1 MMSVADSFQK
11 ARDEGRLAF
20 IPYIM
25 SGFPDEPASV
35 ETAKMYAET
44 GADIIE
50 LGVPFSD
57 PLADGPTI
65 QRASNR
71 ALANGTTL
79 RSSLGVAESIAREVS
94 IPIVMMSYYNPILKY
109 GVQRFF
115 RDASNSGISAVIIP
129 DLLPEESEEVS
140 TYSSE
145 HKVGLVFL
153 VAPTS
158 TVDRIKLAAHAANA
172 FLYCVSLTGVTG
184 ARDSL
189 PDYLGPFLRTV
200 RGQTDLPLVVGFGIS
215 KPDHIRQL
223 HQVADGVVVA
233 SAIIN
238 MIENSPNQQDALDS
252 LRAYLSQMRAATF
265 ESISNENVSEIKS
278 TA

>member
-1 MMSVADSFQK
+1 MISVADSFQK

-35 ETAKMYAET
+35 EIAKMYAET

-79 RSSLGVAESIAREVS
+79 RSSLEVAENIAREVS
-94 IPIVMMSYYNPILKY
+94 IPIVMMSYYNPILRY

-115 RDASNSGISAVIIP
+115 QDASNSGISAVIIP

-145 HKVGLVFL
+145 YEVGLVFL

-158 TVDRIKLAAHAANA
+158 TVDRIKLAAQAANA

-189 PDYLGPFLRTV
+189 PDYLEPFLRTV

-223 HQVADGVVVA
+223 HQFADGVVVA
-233 SAIIN
+233 SAIIS
-238 MIENSPNQQDALDS
+238 MIENSPSWQEALDS
-252 LRAYLSQMRAATF
+252 LRAYLGQMRAATF
-265 ESISNENVSEIKS
+265 ESLSKENVNEIKS

>member
-1 MMSVADSFQK
+1 MISVADSFQK

-25 SGFPDEPASV
+25 SGFPDERASV
-35 ETAKMYAET
+35 EIAKMYAET

-65 QRASNR
+65 QRASNI

-79 RSSLGVAESIAREVS
+79 RSSLEVAENIAREVS
-94 IPIVMMSYYNPILKY
+94 IPIVMMSYYNPILRY

-115 RDASNSGISAVIIP
+115 QDASNSGISAVIIP

-145 HKVGLVFL
+145 YEVGLVFL

-158 TVDRIKLAAHAANA
+158 TVDRIKLAAQAANA

-189 PDYLGPFLRTV
+189 PDYLEPFLRTV

-215 KPDHIRQL
+215 RPDHIRQL

-238 MIENSPNQQDALDS
+238 IIENSPSWQEALDS

-265 ESISNENVSEIKS
+265 ESLSKENVNEIKS